1 MVNSIIRDQK
11 RRKLFLK
18 NEQKRVEYKSFLKN
32 SSISQF
38 EKREFLKKLN
48 KLSRNSSKV
57 RIRNRCILTGRG
69 RGVYSKYRL
78 SRIRFRELAS
88 QGLIPGVIKANW

>member
-11 RRKLFLK
+11 RRTLFLK
-18 NEQKRVEYKSFLKN
+18 NEQKRVEYKSLLKN
-32 SSISQF
+32 SLIPQK

>member
-32 SSISQF
+32 SSISQL

-69 RGVYSKYRL
+69 RSVYSKYRL